1 MSTLTAA
8 KQDTFKV
15 DRNVVYRIYEKL
27 DSSTPSGLKEIGR
40 FKMTADTFEYAKCKY
55 IGTPSSGRYDTGLDD
70 TSVDFNGMQPAEKK
84 KILEDRKELISYYKS
99 RKESY
104 LQSHPTHSETEFL
117 ASEQCGLK
125 LKHGSIV
132 DTSSLDNYLKLYF
145 AFRGGQ
151 LTPSTELA
159 NPKYNSSLYV
169 ISKVTGNNEEKET
182 TFDKEVKVLSW
193 YAQNK
198 ENQFDDV
205 VKILQYVGALAYGRS
220 ATPAVIAGL
229 LKQHIKDVSRLEELI
244 RAIEEVPL
252 EEVYVKTKIEALI
265 KTRVIT
271 RAENIYYFKGTPLG
285 KGIKEIYDNLM
296 KPEND
301 ALLDHIQNEK

>member
-1 MSTLTAA
+1 MSVVAA

-15 DRNVVYRIYEKL
+15 AKDVVYRIYEKV

-40 FKMTADTFEYAKCKY
+40 YKMTADTFEYAKCRY
-55 IGTPSSGRYDTGLDD
+55 IGTPQSGRYDTGLDE
-70 TSVDFNGMQPAEKK
+70 TSVDFNGMAPAERK
-84 KILEDRKELISYYKS
+84 KILEDRKDLVAYYKS
-99 RKESY
+99 RKEAY
-104 LQSHPTHSETEFL
+104 LQSHPTHSETDFL

-125 LKHGSIV
+125 LKHASIV
-132 DTSSLDNYLKLYF
+132 DTSSLDSYLKLYF

-198 ENQFDDV
+198 ENNFDDV
-205 VKILQYVGALAYGRS
+205 VKVLQFVGALAYGRT

-229 LKQHIKDVSRLEELI
+229 LKQHIKDATRLEEFI
-244 RAIEEVPL
+244 KAIEEVPI
-252 EEVYVKTKIEALI
+252 EEVYIKTKIESLI
-265 KTRVIT
+265 KRRVII
-271 RAENIYYFKGTPLG
+271 REENIYFYKGTPLG
-285 KGIKEIYDNLM
+285 KGISQIYETLM